1 MRQRADTHV
10 HTLYSGIGKYGLLR
24 FPESITQP
32 EKMVDS
38 ARKKGLDIICIT
50 DHNAMGG
57 AVIAENYAK
66 KFDDI
71 EVVKGEEVSTADGE
85 VVGLWMTEEIPA
97 GLSIEETIDRIREQ
111 GGLTIAPHP
120 FSFHVPGLG
129 DRVFDVD
136 LDGIE
141 TLNGGHIDRYSN
153 AMASA
158 VAKRF
163 PGRWA
168 EIGSS
173 DSHSISTFGYS
184 WTEFEGAGGED
195 LRKAILDKTTVAG
208 GTPVPLKTAVWWS
221 MEVAVYPMRMILRSL
236 FGRLK
241 DDPAN
246 PMVEQVKKMRT
257 RSKIA
262 AVVGATIYILPP
274 IPYIAGLAGP
284 VRLNKTADR
293 LLGEMEDRLNAL
305 QLKYS

>member
-10 HTLYSGIGKYGLLR
+10 HTLYSGIGKYGPLR
-24 FPESITQP
+24 FPESITRP

-38 ARKKGLDIICIT
+38 ARKKGLDVLCIT

-57 AVIAENYAK
+57 ALVAENYAK
-66 KFDDI
+66 KFSDI
-71 EVVKGEEVSTADGE
+71 EVVKGEEIYTADGE

-111 GGLTIAPHP
+111 GGLAIAPHP

-129 DRVFDVD
+129 DRVLDLN

-158 VAKRF
+158 VAKMF
-163 PGRWA
+163 PGKWA

-173 DSHSISTFGYS
+173 DSHSTSTFGYS
-184 WTEFEGAGGED
+184 WTEFDGCGAED
-195 LRKAILDKTTVAG
+195 FRKAILNKTTVPG

-221 MEVAVYPMRMILRSL
+221 MEVAIYPTRMILKSL
-236 FGRLK
+236 LGRLK
-241 DDPAN
+241 DDPDN
-246 PMVEQVKKMRT
+246 PLVESVKRMRT

-262 AVVGATIYILPP
+262 AVVGAMIYILPP
-274 IPYIAGLAGP
+274 IPYIAGIAGP
-284 VRLNKTADR
+284 VRLNKTADQ
-293 LLGEMEDRLNAL
+293 LLEEMDERLNSL
-305 QLKYS
+305 RIRYS